1 MNTTQN
7 TQRIIATALIAVT
20 AGLVL
25 SSCAGQRQITE
36 PDSELTTDAQVAE
49 QRAEYRD
56 LAERRSEASRD
67 RASARTGLYLDQSER
82 RDGLGGPV
90 AGNVYQDQSERRVG
104 VGGPAAAADD
114 YQDLAE
120 RRLRSSGH

>member
-7 TQRIIATALIAVT
+7 IQRIIATGLLAASV
-20 AGLVL
+20 GLVC

-36 PDSELTTDAQVAE
+36 PDSELTTDAQIAE

-56 LAERRSEASRD
+56 LAERRSEEARG
-67 RASARTGLYLDQSER
+67 SARAGLYLDQSER

-90 AGNVYQDQSERRVG
+90 AGDAYQDQSERRVG

>member
-1 MNTTQN
+1 MDTTQN

-36 PDSELTTDAQVAE
+36 PDSELTTDAQISE

-56 LAERRSEASRD
+56 LAERRSEESRG
-67 RASARTGLYLDQSER
+67 SARAGLYLDQSER

-90 AGNVYQDQSERRVG
+90 AGNVYQDQSQRS
-104 VGGPAAAADD
+104 AS
-114 YQDLAE
+114 
-120 RRLRSSGH
+120 SSGSRLMRPD

>member
-7 TQRIIATALIAVT
+7 IHRVIAAALLAAS

-25 SSCAGQRQITE
+25 SSCAGQQHVTE
-36 PDSELTTDAQVAE
+36 PDSNRMSDAQIAQ

-56 LAERRSEASRD
+56 LAERRSEGFGD
-67 RASARTGLYLDQSER
+67 RASARAGLYLDQAER

-90 AGNVYQDQSERRVG
+90 AGDAYRDQSERRAE
-104 VGGPAAAADD
+104 VGGPAADD
-114 YQDLAE
+114 YRDLAE